1 MKFIL
6 KVLYDVDW
14 FYFFLYRV
22 GRWGLF
28 FRSPK
33 ESSEINYLVI
43 KTILFYENTEVHFL
57 RRILFSSYLLIILG

>member
-1 MKFIL
+1 MKVIL

-14 FYFFLYRV
+14 SYFFYWV